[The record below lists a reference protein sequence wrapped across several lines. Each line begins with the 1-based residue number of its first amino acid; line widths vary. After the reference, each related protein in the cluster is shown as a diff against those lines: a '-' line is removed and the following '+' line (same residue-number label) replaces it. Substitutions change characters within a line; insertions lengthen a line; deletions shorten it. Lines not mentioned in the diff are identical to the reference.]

1 MNEWMSDLLQ
11 CCDCVLY
18 EICWNDCS
26 DHLFMT
32 WTLIS
37 LFTSLKH
44 TYRYDLM
51 LNDFIKINK
60 WSRVIKKKN
69 IQVKIKVMLGERRG
83 NKLRHEGKGV
93 KTVYIK
99 KKKKKKKKKL
109 KSFD

>member
-18 EICWNDCS
+18 EICWNDYS

-44 TYRYDLM
+44 IQRYDLM
-51 LNDFIKINK
+51 LNDLLRSIN
-60 WSRVIKKKN
+60 RVEIIFFFYN
-69 IQVKIKVMLGERRG
+69 
-83 NKLRHEGKGV
+83 
-93 KTVYIK
+93 YII
-99 KKKKKKKKKL
+99 KL
-109 KSFD
+109 KSR